1 MDLGQYASLGVKWS
15 DYIPQLP
22 TPKQLA
28 FLLLPHQE
36 ALFGGAAGGGK
47 SSALLMAALQY
58 VDVPN
63 YAALILRK
71 TLTDLKQP
79 GALLD
84 RAHQWLT
91 GTPARWEGST
101 HTWVFPTVYPD
112 GSSAPP
118 AKITFGYI
126 GESQANLRYQ
136 GIEIQYCAFDE
147 TTQHQEDDYRYLFS
161 RLRKLACPI
170 HLTQGGKPVYVD
182 GCEFCDQQRNLPLRM
197 RGATNPGGPGG
208 AWVKKRFKI
217 GPHIERRVAEAT
229 GEKVRYIGHHKQR
242 PFIPSFAADNPHLD
256 LESYAAALDELDP
269 TTREQLKEGRWDV
282 SQDARFKR
290 HWARYYSQRNEYFC
304 LGMDGSGPMHHLDS
318 LQRIFVTV
326 DPAASSRHGPGDI
339 LTWKKEPSYTVIAVW
354 GVTRD
359 YNLLWLDMIRFRRE
373 VPEII
378 MAMKRVNRT
387 WRPET
392 FFVESNGLGQG
403 VYQGASREGLPISPV
418 HTRVDKV
425 VNAAEAM
432 IRMSQGKIWFP
443 QQATWL
449 QTAED
454 EIFFWTGDP
463 IRTDDIV
470 DALSNAA
477 KQIAWDDPIVIPD
490 HPETGRFDVSSRND
504 IPDILYD
511 DDYTR
516 GNANPFLEV

>member
-1 MDLGQYASLGVKWS
+1 MSFDQFESLGLKWS
-15 DYIPQLP
+15 EYIPQLP

-47 SSALLMAALQY
+47 SSALLMGALQC
-58 VDVPN
+58 VDVPG

-84 RAHQWLT
+84 RANSWLN
-91 GTPARWEGST
+91 GTSARYEGAT
-101 HTWVFPTVYPD
+101 HTWWFPTQYAD
-112 GSSAPP
+112 GTPGPP
-118 AKITFGYI
+118 SKIAFGFI
-126 GESQANLRYQ
+126 GESQAHLRYQ

-170 HLTQGGKPVYVD
+170 HKTINGKPHYVD
-182 GCEFCDQQRNLPLRM
+182 DCELCQQQKSLPLRM

-208 AWVKKRFKI
+208 AWVKKRFDI
-217 GPHIERRVAEAT
+217 GPHIDRKVAALT
-229 GEKVRYIGHHKQR
+229 GEKIRYIGHNPRR
-242 PFIPSFAADNPHLD
+242 PFIPSFATDNPHLD
-256 LESYAAALDELDP
+256 LESYANSLDELDP
-269 TTREQLKEGRWDV
+269 VTREQLKEGRWDV

-304 LGMDGSGPMHHLDS
+304 LGMDGSGPMHHVDS
-318 LQRIFVTV
+318 LIRVFVTV
-326 DPAASSRHGPGDI
+326 DPAASSKHGPGD
-339 LTWKKEPSYTVIAVW
+339 TQVWRKEASYTVISVW

-359 YNLLWLDMIRFRRE
+359 YHLLWLDMLRFRK
-373 VPEII
+373 EIPDVI

-387 WRPET
+387 WRPEC
-392 FFVESNGLGQG
+392 FFVEANGLGQG
-403 VYQGASREGLPISPV
+403 VYQGAIREGLSVNPI

-425 VNAAEAM
+425 VKAAEAM
-432 IRMSQGKIWFP
+432 IRMSQGRIWFP
-443 QQATWL
+443 QMASWL
-449 QTAED
+449 TTAED

-470 DALSNAA
+470 DSLSNAA
-477 KQIAWDDPIVIPD
+477 KQVAWDDPMVIPD
-490 HPETGRFDVSSRND
+490 DPERGTFDFAVTGDM
-504 IPDILYD
+504 PDILYS
-511 DDYTR
+511 DDYSR
-516 GNANPFLEV
+516 GNDSPFLES